1 MFPPMPQPYIYVQ
14 EGGRTHTLELVSCCP
29 AMTANHLANV
39 FRSYRHITS
48 LLKDMSFTEQQ
59 PLTDTSSNQTGR
71 KNTAHGSNASDLK
84 DMFVFG
90 GSSISSTASKESFP
104 TYADAITQTNTLFTR
119 DDIANRPEL
128 NGWLFLRSC
137 DYLLNRFL
145 AAKTM
150 VRAADGSR
158 KLKEPYH
165 VQSLQEAETRCEL
178 AQNLQLK
185 YVSALHKYLNLKRC
199 RKEPGD
205 AHLFHLSSTGLD
217 SAIICRGTTAPVWT
231 IIWLKA
237 EELTSW
243 LEEYDLQHAAR
254 NKRQHDSVEDASL

>member
-1 MFPPMPQPYIYVQ
+1 
-14 EGGRTHTLELVSCCP
+14 
-29 AMTANHLANV
+29 
-39 FRSYRHITS
+39 
-48 LLKDMSFTEQQ
+48 MSFTEQQ

-165 VQSLQEAETRCEL
+165 VQSLQEAETRCGL
-178 AQNLQLK
+178 AQNPQSK
-185 YVSALHKYLNLKRC
+185 EVSEGTGWRPSFSLEQYRSWFCDNL
-199 RKEPGD
+199 PGD
-205 AHLFHLSSTGLD
+205 DSTSVDYHLAQGWRADQLVGRVWFATRST
-217 SAIICRGTTAPVWT
+217 
-231 IIWLKA
+231 
-237 EELTSW
+237 
-243 LEEYDLQHAAR
+243 
-254 NKRQHDSVEDASL
+254 